1 MKSPGRPFD
10 RVARVVGLILGVGV
24 LVSVHAAGQTPQK
37 VSASASA
44 STMPRTPDGHPDLQG
59 MFNTATVTPLERPAS
74 FAGKKTVTEAEAQA
88 YAKTFLDE
96 GNIDK
101 RDPDPKVDVGRA
113 YENLFLDRG
122 TRMARLRG
130 GIPSSLVV
138 DPPDGKVPAL
148 TPAGEKRIAA
158 ERAAQR
164 PTSEAGEQSGAT
176 GAGAYDNPEQRP
188 LAERCLLGF
197 GSTSGP
203 PALPVLYN
211 NFKQIVQTPTNVMIL
226 NEMVHDARVVRMNA
240 EHLPPTIKKWTGDSV
255 GRWDGDTLVVDT
267 TNFTD
272 KTSYRGSGT
281 KLHVVERFSRLDAD
295 TVLYQFTVEDPDTWT
310 RAWTAEYPWVATR
323 DQMYEYAC
331 HEANY
336 ALPSILSGAR
346 FLEKEAA
353 GKSSSKQ

>member
-1 MKSPGRPFD
+1 
-10 RVARVVGLILGVGV
+10 
-24 LVSVHAAGQTPQK
+24 
-37 VSASASA
+37 
-44 STMPRTPDGHPDLQG
+44 

-138 DPPDGKVPAL
+138 DPSDGKIPAL
-148 TPAGEKRIAA
+148 TSAGEKRIAA

-164 PTSEAGEQSGAT
+164 RLRSRRT
-176 GAGAYDNPEQRP
+176 GRRDRRGAYDNPEQRP

-211 NFKQIVQTPTNVMIL
+211 NFKQIVQTPTSVMIL
-226 NEMVHDARVVRMNA
+226 NEMVHDARVVRMTPSICRQPSEN
-240 EHLPPTIKKWTGDSV
+240 
-255 GRWDGDTLVVDT
+255 GRAIRWAG
-267 TNFTD
+267 
-272 KTSYRGSGT
+272 GT
-281 KLHVVERFSRLDAD
+281 ATRSS
-295 TVLYQFTVEDPDTWT
+295 WT
-310 RAWTAEYPWVATR
+310 RPTSPTR
-323 DQMYEYAC
+323 RA
-331 HEANY
+331 
-336 ALPSILSGAR
+336 I
-346 FLEKEAA
+346 A
-353 GKSSSKQ
+353 GPG